1 MTTNLD
7 SLDFLSPPRA
17 ADEIGRLGSYR
28 ILKVLG
34 KGGMGVVFL
43 AEDPQLQRTVALKAM
58 LPEVANKASARERF
72 LREAR
77 ATAKIEHDHIV
88 TIFQVG
94 EERGVP
100 FLAMQLLKG
109 MTLED
114 FLRKKQ
120 PKTGLPLPVEQIL
133 KLGREIAKGLAAA
146 HDKGLIHR
154 DIKPANIWLDATAAG
169 RVKIL
174 DFGLAHAA
182 EGDARRLTQVGQIIG
197 TAAFMAPEQAR
208 GDKIDGRAD
217 LFSLGCILYR
227 LCTGR
232 LPWYRG
238 DATETLVAIALED
251 PAPVQELNPDIPAK
265 LAKLVMKLIAKK
277 ADDRPAS
284 AKAVAELLQAIDR
297 EQLGSANKA
306 VLPVATAV
314 PAPAAPPGGTWHD
327 PTQATRMLVRP
338 ALLQTKSRRRIWLIA
353 GAVAG
358 SSVAAVV
365 AALLLLP
372 TSSGTPKKD
381 VAVNRQLEPRTK
393 DPSQPRD
400 AVPADAPKQI
410 VNTINMK
417 LALIPAGKFLM
428 GASAE
433 DIAAWKNAPF
443 KGFAGQAD
451 FWVKEATPQHE
462 VRITRSFYLGVYPVT
477 QGQYERIMGRNPS
490 ANKESPDHPVEM
502 VYWHDAMEFC
512 KRLSDLPEEKRAGR
526 TYRLPTEAEW
536 EYACR
541 AGTTTTFYC
550 GMTLSSRQANIHG
563 EHPFGG
569 AAEKGPTVGKTV
581 KVGSYP
587 PNQFGLYDMHGN
599 VWQWCLDG
607 QRTYTARPVDDPRG
621 PETPGS
627 PRSMRGGAWREG
639 AVPAACR
646 KFRDTAGYHGNYLG
660 LRVLCECTP

>member
-7 SLDFLSPPRA
+7 SLDFLSPPQA
-17 ADEIGRLGSYR
+17 AGEIGRLGSYR

-43 AEDPQLQRTVALKAM
+43 AEDPTLQRTVALKAM
-58 LPEVANKASARERF
+58 LPELANKASAKERF

-109 MTLED
+109 MTLDD
-114 FLRKKQ
+114 FLKKKQ
-120 PKTGLPLPVEQIL
+120 AKTGMPLALEQIL

-154 DIKPANIWLDATAAG
+154 DIKFANIWLDATAGG

-182 EGDARRLTQVGQIIG
+182 DGDSRRLTQVGQIIG

-208 GDKIDGRAD
+208 GEKIDGRAD
-217 LFSLGCILYR
+217 LFSLGCLLYR

-238 DATETLVAIALED
+238 DATETLVAVALD
-251 PAPVQELNPDIPAK
+251 QPIPIQELNPDLPAK

-277 ADDRPAS
+277 PDDRPAS
-284 AKAVAELLQAIDR
+284 AKVVAEALQAIER
-297 EQLGSANKA
+297 EQLGTLSKA
-306 VLPVATAV
+306 ALPVATAV
-314 PAPAAPPGGTWHD
+314 PAPAAGAWHD

-338 ALLQTKSRRRIWLIA
+338 AVFQPRSRRWRWLIA
-353 GAVAG
+353 GAIAG
-358 SSVAAVV
+358 TSVLAVV
-365 AALLLLP
+365 LAVLLL
-372 TSSGTPKKD
+372 TNSGAVKKD
-381 VAVNRQLEPRTK
+381 ATLTQQPDPKSK
-393 DPSQPRD
+393 DPGAQPKD
-400 AVPADAPKQI
+400 ADTRADAARQI
-410 VNTINMK
+410 VNAINMK
-417 LALIPAGKFLM
+417 LTLIPAGKFLM
-428 GASAE
+428 GASAA
-433 DIAAWKNAPF
+433 DIAAWKNAPS
-443 KGFAGQAD
+443 KGYVAQD
-451 FWVKEATPQHE
+451 IWLKEATPQHE
-462 VRITRSFYLGVYPVT
+462 VRITRAFYMGVYPVT
-477 QGQYERIMGRNPS
+477 QGQFERLMGRNPS

-502 VYWHDAMEFC
+502 VHWHEAMEFC
-512 KRLSDLPEEKRAGR
+512 KKLSELPEEKKAGR
-526 TYRLPTEAEW
+526 TYHLPTEAEW

-569 AAEKGPTVGKTV
+569 AAEKGPNFGKTV
-581 KVGSYP
+581 KVGSYR
-587 PNQFGLYDMHGN
+587 PNDFGLYDMHGN

-607 QRTYTARPVDDPRG
+607 QRTYTGRAVDDPRG

-627 PRSMRGGAWREG
+627 ARGMRGGGWREG
-639 AVPAACR
+639 AVPTACR